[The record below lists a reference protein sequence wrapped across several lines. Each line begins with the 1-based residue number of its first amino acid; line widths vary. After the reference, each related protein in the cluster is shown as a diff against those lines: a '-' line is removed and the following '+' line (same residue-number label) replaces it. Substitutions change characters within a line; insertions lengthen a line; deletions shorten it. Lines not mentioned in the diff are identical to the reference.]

1 MESKI
6 GLIVFTSSIKRCIRK
21 FYVVLLHWR
30 QENEP
35 ECSARETFYNAYK
48 NLCYMTFTMLF
59 PLYIVNFLLKNR
71 VRFFLKVMLHGDADL
86 SFA

>member
-1 MESKI
+1 
-6 GLIVFTSSIKRCIRK
+6 
-21 FYVVLLHWR
+21 
-30 QENEP
+30 
-35 ECSARETFYNAYK
+35 
-48 NLCYMTFTMLF
+48 MTVTMLF